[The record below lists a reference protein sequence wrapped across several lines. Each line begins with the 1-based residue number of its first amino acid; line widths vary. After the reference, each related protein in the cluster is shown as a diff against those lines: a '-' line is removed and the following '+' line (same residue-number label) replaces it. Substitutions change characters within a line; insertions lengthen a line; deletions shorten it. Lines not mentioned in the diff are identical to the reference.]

1 MLGLRIFLMQL
12 CVSDKA
18 VHIYPIALFHFIFYI
33 ICICVRYKF
42 SNAHILLHFG
52 LKLWPQSDHLTT
64 TRLTDPTNWK
74 GTLWVRFLLLS
85 LIWHHCH
92 SQQKWKWNCNT
103 NQSFRFHNHTFSF
116 QLKYFCFGIWFS
128 QLWEPGRLKAITS
141 TKRQLE
147 HTAQSEDPRQLFVLT
162 SPMGRPE
169 PTARFFSYL
178 YSVYL
183 LISTELVSM
192 KDFLSVCITLIVG
205 HTRSMGRPDN
215 FKRHT

>member
-1 MLGLRIFLMQL
+1 MANLCIKTPSSAILVLIFQLLVLR
-12 CVSDKA
+12 
-18 VHIYPIALFHFIFYI
+18 P
-33 ICICVRYKF
+33 RP
-42 SNAHILLHFG
+42 NAHILLHFA
-52 LKLWPQSDHLTT
+52 LRLWPQSDHPTT

-92 SQQKWKWNCNT
+92 SQQKWKWKCNT
-103 NQSFRFHNHTFSF
+103 NQSFRFHSHTLSF

-128 QLWEPGRLKAITS
+128 QLWEPGRIKAITS

-147 HTAQSEDPRQLFVLT
+147 HTAQSEDPRQLLVLP

-169 PTARFFSYL
+169 PTARSFYYL
-178 YSVYL
+178 YSSVFP
-183 LISTELVSM
+183 LIPTELVSM
-192 KDFLSVCITLIVG
+192 KDLLSVCITLIVG

>member
-12 CVSDKA
+12 CVLDTA
-18 VHIYPIALFHFIFYI
+18 VHIHPIALFNFIL
-33 ICICVRYKF
+33 CVRYKF

-52 LKLWPQSDHLTT
+52 LRLWPQSDHPTT

-92 SQQKWKWNCNT
+92 SQQKWKWKCNT
-103 NQSFRFHNHTFSF
+103 NQSFRFHSHTFSF

-128 QLWEPGRLKAITS
+128 QLWEPGRIKAITS

-147 HTAQSEDPRQLFVLT
+147 HTAQSDNPRQLLVLT

-183 LISTELVSM
+183 LIPTELVSM
-192 KDFLSVCITLIVG
+192 KDLLSVCITLIVG